1 MFIAGPVVRDAH
13 IEARITVRK
22 TGDPT
27 ARSRVRVYT
36 LDGSAKAG
44 KAYEPMTEVSKI
56 CSSPKMSFETEERR
70 RNWFGLFL
78 VCIHF
83 ASCLRVLC
91 SRSLRFAFRLIYNV
105 LFASSS
111 TSFCLYIAFGLRSW
125 HLHFDVR
132 SVQQYTHEL
141 PRVISAC
148 VNYR

>member
-1 MFIAGPVVRDAH
+1 MFVAGPVVRDAH

-56 CSSPKMSFETEERR
+56 CSSPKMFFEAEDRR

-78 VCIHF
+78 FTFISLPVYMRF
-83 ASCLRVLC
+83 VRVRYDLRLD
-91 SRSLRFAFRLIYNV
+91 FIYNV
-105 LFASSS
+105 FFGFSS

-125 HLHFDVR
+125 HLYVDVR
-132 SVQQYTHEL
+132 L
-141 PRVISAC
+141 PRVTSAC
-148 VNYR
+148 VNCR

>member
-1 MFIAGPVVRDAH
+1 MFVAGPVVRDAH

-27 ARSRVRVYT
+27 ARSKVRVYT

-56 CSSPKMSFETEERR
+56 CSSPKMFFETEDRR

-91 SRSLRFAFRLIYNV
+91 SRSLRFAFRLYIQLCIKVPSFCVWLNIILPLHYNWIAFV
-105 LFASSS
+105 AFASRRA
-111 TSFCLYIAFGLRSW
+111 FC
-125 HLHFDVR
+125 
-132 SVQQYTHEL
+132 
-141 PRVISAC
+141 SA
-148 VNYR
+148 VHSLIT

>member
-1 MFIAGPVVRDAH
+1 MFIAGPVVRDSH

-56 CSSPKMSFETEERR
+56 CSSPKMFFEAEDRR

-78 VCIHF
+78 LYIHF
-83 ASCLRVLC
+83 ASCLHALC
-91 SRSLRFAFRLIYNV
+91 SRSLRFAFRLCTKALHQDSFFLRLV
-105 LFASSS
+105 QHHFAF
-111 TSFCLYIAFGLRSW
+111 T
-125 HLHFDVR
+125 LHFDVR
-132 SVQQYTHEL
+132 SVQRYTHEL